1 MAYSRKKEIILI
13 GETGLL
19 SRALKDALIKQ
30 NIPFTVIKI
39 SRKNNISNKEE
50 LYKILNKY
58 LKNRNSYTLINCLA
72 SLNPKNKSDFYIN
85 QDLPR
90 DLLLYPTVCQSFL
103 IQFSTNNVLV
113 NQIKDNYTIQ
123 KKKAEENIHELINS
137 KCFLIRIPFLLP
149 KNLFDK
155 KYLPKQF
162 KLLMSFIDLP
172 LISFVPPSR
181 NLYRPINIQD
191 IVDLT
196 LAKLVTNKKNKTIN
210 VNGPREMNLLEISKL
225 ILSKNQKRKKNII
238 VVIPFP
244 WRILDFFLTKFP
256 YFLNL
261 FERNTILQQL
271 LPIKR

>member
-1 MAYSRKKEIILI
+1 
-13 GETGLL
+13 
-19 SRALKDALIKQ
+19 
-30 NIPFTVIKI
+30 
-39 SRKNNISNKEE
+39 
-50 LYKILNKY
+50 
-58 LKNRNSYTLINCLA
+58 
-72 SLNPKNKSDFYIN
+72 
-85 QDLPR
+85 
-90 DLLLYPTVCQSFL
+90 
-103 IQFSTNNVLV
+103 
-113 NQIKDNYTIQ
+113 
-123 KKKAEENIHELINS
+123 
-137 KCFLIRIPFLLP
+137 
-149 KNLFDK
+149 
-155 KYLPKQF
+155 
-162 KLLMSFIDLP
+162 MSFIDLP